1 MGSDKKNSVKVNV
14 YGKQFNIT
22 GDASRGDIIRCARYV
37 DEKLEMLLGGRE
49 YPVTT
54 DVLTL
59 TAMNIAEDLY
69 KIKADRDEALAVIK
83 EKDKEIN
90 GYNKLWD
97 EAKDGF
103 RNARQEYEGA
113 REEILSIEEDYEA
126 VKRATAELDAENRFL
141 KERVKE
147 LEEEIETLKDTNLQM
162 QLFIP
167 PEFENIDPEKAAE
180 IERTRRTVRH
190 SGYNRKK
197 RNGGYKK
204 KIRG

>member
-1 MGSDKKNSVKVNV
+1 MGSKNNNSVKVSV
-14 YGKQFNIT
+14 YGKQYNIS

-37 DEKLEMLLGGRE
+37 DTKLELLLGGRD
-49 YPVTT
+49 YPLTT
-54 DVLTL
+54 DILTL

-69 KIKADRDEALAVIK
+69 KLKSDRDEALAVIK
-83 EKDKEIN
+83 EKDKEIA
-90 GYNKLWD
+90 GYNKLWN

-126 VKRATAELDAENRFL
+126 VKQNAVDLDAENRLL

-167 PEFENIDPEKAAE
+167 PEFENIDPEKAVE
-180 IERTRRTVRH
+180 ITKARRTSRPP
-190 SGYNRKK
+190 GYNRKK
-197 RNGGYKK
+197 KK
-204 KIRG
+204 TRHKRKNRG

>member
-54 DVLTL
+54 DILTL

-90 GYNKLWD
+90 GYNKLWN

-113 REEILSIEEDYEA
+113 REEILSIEEDYES
-126 VKRATAELDAENRFL
+126 VKQNAAELDAENRL
-141 KERVKE
+141 LRERVKE

-167 PEFENIDPEKAAE
+167 PEFENIDPEKALE
-180 IERTRRTVRH
+180 IEKVRK
-190 SGYNRKK
+190 SSRPAGYNRKK
-197 RNGGYKK
+197 KK
-204 KIRG
+204 NRHKRKNRG